1 MSARAS
7 AQHRLRVRTCALH
20 LFMCCKILYYQG
32 HIQESIVCKDCQHT
46 HQHLT
51 AHATSVMFPPTKKV
65 GQIDVVEKMKGRKE
79 HTVAVTVMAVLSG
92 VMGTGNA

>member
-1 MSARAS
+1 M
-7 AQHRLRVRTCALH
+7 
-20 LFMCCKILYYQG
+20 
-32 HIQESIVCKDCQHT
+32 

-65 GQIDVVEKMKGRKE
+65 GQIDVGDQMKGRKE
-79 HTVAVTVMAVLSG
+79 HTVAVTTMAVLSG

>member
-1 MSARAS
+1 M
-7 AQHRLRVRTCALH
+7 
-20 LFMCCKILYYQG
+20 LYYQG
-32 HIQESIVCKDCQHT
+32 QIQESIVCKDCQNM

-65 GQIDVVEKMKGRKE
+65 GQIDVGDQMKEEG
-79 HTVAVTVMAVLSG
+79 HAVATTMAVLSG